1 MKRKTKKDNDIYEL
15 ITTIQGQLAV
25 LDKKFDN
32 FMTKSLT
39 ELAQAMA
46 AAKAAPVRPVIVQQP
61 ANRLLAERPTRP
73 MYAVICYGCGENC
86 EVPFKPSGNRPVFC
100 RKCFARR
107 KEQSRISRTTPISL
121 AGPITTSTIISKAP
135 VLNSKTI
142 KKAAKKKRAPEKK
155 AAVKK
160 ASAKKKSAPKN
171 KTGKLLEHL
180 FGIACNPHQ

>member
-46 AAKAAPVRPVIVQQP
+46 VAKAAPVRPVIVQQP
-61 ANRLLAERPTRP
+61 ANRLLVERPARP

-86 EVPFKPSGNRPVFC
+86 EVPFKPSGNRPVYC
-100 RKCFARR
+100 KVCFAKR
-107 KEQSRISRTTPISL
+107 KEQSRISRIPPISL
-121 AGPITTSTIISKAP
+121 ADPRTTSPIISKTP
-135 VLNSKTI
+135 VPKSKTI
-142 KKAAKKKRAPEKK
+142 KKAAKKKRDPKK
-155 AAVKK
+155 QAATKK

-171 KTGKLLEHL
+171 KAAKKKKATKKKSKKK
-180 FGIACNPHQ
+180 